1 MNPLPPAEVLAEVL
15 SYCPYTGALTWR
27 QTGRPAGW
35 LEPDGYRRLEFQG
48 ASYRAHRVAWCLLH
62 GADPGPLLV
71 DHMNRDRSDNRASNL
86 RLVDARGNRANS
98 AQGAPPPP
106 IKRPIQVTYPD
117 GSTRL
122 LPSTEAAARL
132 LGCARSS
139 VYRYARGLRAAP
151 AGLTVAYAP
160 PTA

>member
-1 MNPLPPAEVLAEVL
+1 MNPLPPPEVLAEVL
-15 SYCPYTGALTWR
+15 SYCPHTGALTWR

-48 ASYRAHRVAWCLLH
+48 ATYRAHRVAWCLLH

-71 DHMNRDRSDNRASNL
+71 DHLNRNRSDNRASNL
-86 RLVDARGNRANS
+86 RLVDARGNRANAADGS
-98 AQGAPPPP
+98 
-106 IKRPIQVTYPD
+106 RPVQVRYPD

-122 LPSTEAAARL
+122 LPSTEAAARY
-132 LGCARSS
+132 LGCHPRS

-151 AGLTVAYAP
+151 NGLTVAYAAAP
-160 PTA
+160 